1 MRILRIKLRNFRG
14 VAECEVRF
22 PRDGVSIVAGDNEV
36 GKSSIAMAIDALI
49 EHLDSSKR
57 QEVLALKPVHR
68 DEGAEVEADIE
79 AGAYEFTYFK
89 RFHRQQQTKLT
100 IRSPRPENL
109 SGREA
114 HERAVQIFAETVD
127 MALWKALR
135 IEQGSELLPPD
146 LSAQK
151 RLSAA
156 LDAAAGSAK
165 ATEGNESLYDAAHAE
180 TLRYFTENG
189 SERKDFRQR
198 GEESTAAA
206 QAATVLRER
215 LRELERDIESSE
227 SLEQQLMND
236 EPELVRLR
244 KVETERQQAVL
255 ALAELDSAVATAEA
269 KLDAAQ
275 KQLGIAEEQ
284 ARQREKLRSDVVV
297 RQRAQEEAQEEVER
311 ERSLGSSD
319 AASSDQASRAVA
331 EAVAARDAAEGR
343 LTLAR
348 KDLRFRQSEHDLTLL
363 SERLER
369 VERAQVKLARAD
381 QMLEGPRVQDD
392 DLKALRSAGEEV
404 AKAKAVLQTESPRLR
419 LAVQRKLSVELDGE
433 RREVAPGATV
443 EAHFS
448 EKLALELPELARLE
462 VLTSQGAAE
471 QRRKLS
477 EAERAVGRILER
489 LGVTDEAAA
498 TRRRDEQRDAL
509 KDRKDSQEV
518 VLESLRDLT
527 ELSMREKIARLETE
541 VRDYPKAREVGGPL
555 PSDVSTAKR
564 AEKAAEDAFEEA
576 RKVLATADNESK
588 RIGEAN
594 RKQALALARAQQKL
608 ATAQI
613 EWKGAVEKLEVAR
626 AERAD
631 AQLEAD
637 VNAARQLLSAAE
649 SAQKL
654 ARAALSEASPEETR
668 ELAGNAKKAAD
679 RAEDHLKQQR
689 QRRSELKGKLEAMG
703 EAGLAEQ
710 LDAATA
716 KSEQLARQFERDL
729 ARASAAKLLFEM
741 LDAARAEA
749 RSAYVAPLREQI
761 ERLGRL
767 VFGPTLSLHLSE
779 ELAIVDRTLDQV
791 TVPFEQ
797 LSGGTREQLGILAR
811 LACAI
816 LVSKQ
821 GGAPVILDDTLGY
834 TDDSRLER
842 MGAAISQAGR
852 HCQVIILT
860 CMPRRYAS
868 VGEAH
873 IVALERSHS

>member
-14 VAECEVRF
+14 VAECEVHF
-22 PRDGVSIVAGDNEV
+22 PRDGVSLVAGDNEV

-79 AGAYEFTYFK
+79 AGPYQFTYFK
-89 RFHRQQQTKLT
+89 RFHRQAQTNLT
-100 IRSPRPENL
+100 IRSPRAENL

-114 HERAVQIFAETVD
+114 HERVSEILRETVD

-151 RLSAA
+151 RLSSA

-165 ATEGNESLYDAAHAE
+165 AGEGDESLYDAAHAE
-180 TLRYFTENG
+180 MLRYFTDGG

-198 GEESTAAA
+198 GEESNAAA
-206 QAATVLRER
+206 QAAAELRQR
-215 LRELERDIESSE
+215 LTELGKDSEGSE
-227 SLEQQLMND
+227 SLEQQLTKD

-244 KVETERQQAVL
+244 KVATERQQAVF
-255 ALAELDSAVATAEA
+255 ALTELDSAVATAEA
-269 KLDAAQ
+269 KLDVAR

-284 ARQREKLRSDVVV
+284 ARQRAELRSDVDA
-297 RQRAQEEAQEEVER
+297 RQRAQDDAQDEFER

-319 AASSDQASRAVA
+319 AASSDQATRAVA
-331 EAVAARDAAEGR
+331 EALAARDAAEVR

-348 KDLRFRQSEHDLTLL
+348 KDLRFRQSEHDLALL
-363 SERLER
+363 SERLAR

-419 LAVQRKLSVELDGE
+419 LAAQRKLSIELDGE
-433 RREVAPGATV
+433 RREVAPGASI
-443 EAHFS
+443 EAQFS
-448 EKLALELPELARLE
+448 EKLALDLPELARLE
-462 VLTSQGAAE
+462 VLTSHSAAE

-509 KDRKDSQEV
+509 KDRKDSEEV

-527 ELSMREKIARLETE
+527 ELSMREKIARLEAE
-541 VRDYPKAREVGGPL
+541 VRDYPKTRDVGGPL
-555 PSDVSTAKR
+555 PSDVSAAKR
-564 AEKAAEDAFEEA
+564 AEKAAEDALEEA
-576 RKVLATADNESK
+576 RKVLAAADNESK

-594 RKQALALARAQQKL
+594 KKQALALARAQQKL
-608 ATAQI
+608 ATAQAERKI
-613 EWKGAVEKLEVAR
+613 AAEKLELAR

-631 AQLEAD
+631 AQLEAE
-637 VNAARQLLSAAE
+637 VGAARQSLAVAD

-654 ARAALSEASPEETR
+654 ARAALSAASPEETR
-668 ELAGNAKKAAD
+668 ALADNAKRAAD
-679 RAEDHLKQQR
+679 RAEDHLKQQQ
-689 QRRSELKGKLEAMG
+689 QRLAQLKGKLEAMG
-703 EAGLAEQ
+703 EEGLAEK
-710 LDAATA
+710 LDAAAA
-716 KSEQLARQFERDL
+716 KSDQLARQFERER
-729 ARASAAKLLFEM
+729 ARASAAKLLFET
-741 LDAARAEA
+741 LHAARADA

-779 ELAIVDRTLDQV
+779 ELAIVNRTLDNV

-842 MGAAISQAGR
+842 MGAAIALAGR
-852 HCQVIILT
+852 NCQVIILT

-868 VGEAH
+868 VGDAC
-873 IVALERSHS
+873 IIPLERSQS

>member
-1 MRILRIKLRNFRG
+1 VRILRIKLRNFRG
-14 VAECEVRF
+14 VAECEVHF
-22 PRDGVSIVAGDNEV
+22 PRDGVSLVAGDNEV

-79 AGAYEFTYFK
+79 AGPYQFTYFK
-89 RFHRQQQTKLT
+89 RFHRQAQTNLT
-100 IRSPRPENL
+100 IRSPRAENL

-114 HERAVQIFAETVD
+114 HERVSEILRETVD

-151 RLSAA
+151 RLSSA

-165 ATEGNESLYDAAHAE
+165 AGEGDESLYDAAHAE
-180 TLRYFTENG
+180 MLRYFTDGG

-198 GEESTAAA
+198 GEESNAAA
-206 QAATVLRER
+206 QAAAELRQR
-215 LRELERDIESSE
+215 LTELGKDSEGSE
-227 SLEQQLMND
+227 SLEQQLTKD

-244 KVETERQQAVL
+244 KVATERQQAVF
-255 ALAELDSAVATAEA
+255 ALTELDSAVATAEA
-269 KLDAAQ
+269 KLDVAR

-284 ARQREKLRSDVVV
+284 ARQRAELRSDVDA
-297 RQRAQEEAQEEVER
+297 RQRAQDDAQDEFER

-319 AASSDQASRAVA
+319 AASSDQATRAVA
-331 EAVAARDAAEGR
+331 EALAARDAAEVR

-348 KDLRFRQSEHDLTLL
+348 KDLRFRQSEHDLALL
-363 SERLER
+363 SERLAR

-419 LAVQRKLSVELDGE
+419 LAAQRKLSIELDGE
-433 RREVAPGATV
+433 RREVAPGASI
-443 EAHFS
+443 EAQFS
-448 EKLALELPELARLE
+448 EKLALDLPELARLE
-462 VLTSQGAAE
+462 VLTSHSAAE

-509 KDRKDSQEV
+509 KDRKDSEEV

-527 ELSMREKIARLETE
+527 ELSMREKIARLEAE
-541 VRDYPKAREVGGPL
+541 VRDYPKTRDVGGPL
-555 PSDVSTAKR
+555 PSDVSAAKR
-564 AEKAAEDAFEEA
+564 AEKAAEDALEEA
-576 RKVLATADNESK
+576 RKVLAAADNESK

-594 RKQALALARAQQKL
+594 KKQALALARAQQKL
-608 ATAQI
+608 ATAQAERKI
-613 EWKGAVEKLEVAR
+613 AAEKLELAR

-631 AQLEAD
+631 AQLEAE
-637 VNAARQLLSAAE
+637 VGAARQSLAVAD

-654 ARAALSEASPEETR
+654 ARAALSAASPEETR
-668 ELAGNAKKAAD
+668 ALADNAKRAAD
-679 RAEDHLKQQR
+679 RAEDHLKQQQ
-689 QRRSELKGKLEAMG
+689 QRLAQLKGKLEAMG
-703 EAGLAEQ
+703 EEGLAEK
-710 LDAATA
+710 LDAAAA
-716 KSEQLARQFERDL
+716 KSDQLARQFERER
-729 ARASAAKLLFEM
+729 ARASAAKLLFET
-741 LDAARAEA
+741 LHAARADA

-779 ELAIVDRTLDQV
+779 ELAIVNRTLDNV

-842 MGAAISQAGR
+842 MGAAIALAGR
-852 HCQVIILT
+852 NCQVIILT

-868 VGEAH
+868 VGDAC
-873 IVALERSHS
+873 IIPLERSQS